1 MAISRG
7 ITRKKSLAQ
16 YSPTSEMFRQ
26 FYNPDLPRSEIKKN
40 ERAFNLAK
48 KMKPNGRIN
57 VDDVQNA
64 KVYLTNFGPK
74 RSKGPVGRV
83 LRKKKK

>member
-16 YSPTSEMFRQ
+16 YSPTSAMFRE
-26 FYNPDLPRSEIKKN
+26 FYRPDLPRSEIKKN

-48 KMKPNGRIN
+48 KRKPNGRIN
-57 VDDVQNA
+57 VDDVKNA

-83 LRKKKK
+83 LRKKK